1 MEDTLTT
8 AALKQYRARY
18 LIVPVIIGGLIFAQ
32 YSFTARVKQRTQE
45 LRYNLDNTYSM
56 ALELSQALGYGG
68 LIHHFKNY
76 LLRPAELQYLN
87 DGLIAADSAAELVSR
102 LEVNAHA
109 LGIETTLTE
118 TRSMIAGYRSRLER
132 VRPLVASGLTLMEID
147 DQLRLDDSFALREIS
162 QLLED
167 LSQSVSD
174 QIESIDSQGLVL
186 GLVSLAGTLILSML
200 ILTLFIQRRHRIRHM
215 RSIDRLNARLAES
228 NASLSDANTSLKQFA
243 GIVSHDLKSPLRH
256 INLFNEQI
264 LEDIDDKALVRSHV
278 GMVQT
283 AVQRM
288 SGMISSLLDFTK
300 TGFKEPEREMIDMA
314 ELLPQV
320 VEEFQPMI
328 DEKQA
333 KVTVDAEGQV
343 LADPQLLRR
352 VLYNLLDNSMKYMAE
367 GEAPSV
373 NIVAKQVGDLPE
385 RRLQVS
391 VSDNGIGIAPE
402 YRERV
407 FEPMHRLHSR
417 QSPYA
422 GNGIGLS
429 LAKTVINA
437 HGGDME
443 VADSCQKGTRI
454 CFTLPC
460 DEKFDDVQG
469 S

>member
-1 MEDTLTT
+1 MEDTLIP
-8 AALKQYRARY
+8 AALKPYKARY
-18 LIVPVIIGGLIFAQ
+18 LLVPVIIGGLIFAQ
-32 YSFTARVKQRTQE
+32 YSFTAMVKQRTQE
-45 LRYNLDNTYSM
+45 LRFNLDNTYSM

-87 DGLIAADSAAELVSR
+87 DGLVAADSATALVAS
-102 LEVNAHA
+102 LEVNARG

-118 TRSMIAGYRSRLER
+118 TRSMIAGYRARLER
-132 VRPLVASGLTLMEID
+132 VRPLVASGLALMEID

-162 QLLED
+162 QLLDD

-174 QIESIDSQGLVL
+174 QIESIDTQGLVL
-186 GLVSLAGTLILSML
+186 GLVSLAGTVILSML
-200 ILTLFIQRRHRIRHM
+200 ILTLFIQRRQRILHI
-215 RSIDRLNARLAES
+215 RSTDRLNARLAES

-264 LEDIDDKALVRSHV
+264 LEDIDDKELVRSHV
-278 GMVQT
+278 GMVQN

-288 SGMISSLLDFTK
+288 NSMISSLLDFTK

-333 KVTVDAEGQV
+333 QVTVDADGQV
-343 LADPQLLRR
+343 FADPQLLRR
-352 VLYNLLDNSMKYMAE
+352 VLYNLLDNSMKYVAQ
-367 GEAPSV
+367 GEAPTVS
-373 NIVAKQVGDLPE
+373 IVAKQMGDGPE
-385 RRLQVS
+385 RRLQVC

-407 FEPMHRLHSR
+407 FEPMHRLHSG
-417 QSPYA
+417 QSPYV

-429 LAKTVINA
+429 LARTVINA

-460 DEKFDDVQG
+460 NETLDDVQG
-469 S
+469 L